1 VDSRHK
7 AENRLTISIHLVVT
21 VFARR
26 YGGLAVMPPAPVG
39 FTEAWRDHQ
48 PESNF
53 EGKSMKIYSKI
64 ANFPAT
70 TEASL

>member
-1 VDSRHK
+1 MAGS
-7 AENRLTISIHLVVT
+7 
-21 VFARR
+21 
-26 YGGLAVMPPAPVG
+26 P
-39 FTEAWRDHQ
+39 

-64 ANFPAT
+64 ANFPAP